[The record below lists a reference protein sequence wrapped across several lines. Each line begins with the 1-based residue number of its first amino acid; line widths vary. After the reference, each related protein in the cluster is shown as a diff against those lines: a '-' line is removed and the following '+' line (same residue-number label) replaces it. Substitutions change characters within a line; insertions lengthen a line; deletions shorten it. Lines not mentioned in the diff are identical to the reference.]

1 MYPFPT
7 AVKETTSMSWWEAT
21 ILWVLQSPMAHRLG
35 QCSGSLGS
43 PDTQSEGSLLEPPGR
58 VTHMSAGH
66 LTVG

>member
-7 AVKETTSMSWWEAT
+7 AVKETMSTSWWEAT
-21 ILWVLQSPMAHRLG
+21 ILWVLQSPMARRLG

-43 PDTQSEGSLLEPPGR
+43 PDTRSEGSLLEPRARHPHVCR
-58 VTHMSAGH
+58 P